1 MKTFLALSVAR
12 LAALRTPIDQRD
24 DFLAEWRAEIVREVR
39 NGAGW
44 SIVWSAFGAFADARA
59 RRVIG
64 RGGRRT
70 TPDGRLA
77 LWARSLRVSARSLRR
92 VPGFTVVCTLTLAVG
107 LGGSTAIYTLLD
119 RIVLDPLPYPD
130 SDRLVNVDNQVP
142 GVGPDEVWW
151 LSTAQWAFY
160 TEHAAEF
167 EALGIYRSD
176 GANVMTASGPVRART
191 AHATREVLPLLG
203 AAPALG
209 RLLLPS
215 DDAPEAPV
223 VAVVSHSFWRD
234 ELGGDPEAV
243 GSSLSLGG
251 QPIAVVGVLDEDVI
265 LPHSRLAQAPE
276 VWLPMQIDRGGQFW
290 NSHRFRAIGL
300 LAEGVNADA
309 AENALGGL
317 RDRLPER
324 FPDAY
329 SQGFFDQYGFR
340 TSVSSLRASV
350 VGDTAETLWVLFGGV
365 ALVLFIACANV
376 ANLFLVRVEGRR
388 HELALRIAL
397 GADRASVGRYVFSD
411 GLALA
416 ALGAGAGLAITFAAV
431 PAIAAFA
438 PDGVPRLDSV
448 AAGFDTVAFTVAAA
462 LAVAVAISAWPIVAR
477 RGPVSGAIGSGR
489 SSGTLGQ
496 SRLRGALVVSQ
507 IALAMS
513 LLVGAGLLLQ
523 SVGTLRAN
531 DPGFTPD
538 DVATVQLFASSDR
551 YPDDVALWQFHRTVL
566 DRVGSIPGVLDV
578 GMGEEVPVDGS
589 YGCTVQG
596 FEDESIYDRVR
607 AQGLTTCAGQ
617 TRVTPGYF
625 ESLGIPLLEGR
636 YLDAGDND
644 DPDRAAVVVSQAFAE
659 RFWPGESPIGRGLGP
674 GGRTIPPFFHVVG
687 VVGDIPR
694 RAEAGRPPLA
704 DDAIAVYYPGVYP
717 RTENRWGGWWP
728 GRMTLVVHAESD
740 ASRLIPEIRRVV
752 HDIDPEVPLANP
764 RLMADVVE
772 EASAS
777 VTFLS
782 TLLLIAAGSALLLA
796 AVGLYGVV
804 SRVVTR
810 KTREIGT
817 RLAIGA
823 HPGLVVRGVVG
834 GTMRLAIFGLL
845 IGVPLA
851 IFTSRLGQAVL
862 VGVSP
867 TSPLAYIG
875 AGVLIG
881 AVTLLAA
888 YVPARRA
895 AAIDPASSLRYE

>member
-1 MKTFLALSVAR
+1 MKMLLAISIAR
-12 LAALRTPIDQRD
+12 LAALRTPVHQRD
-24 DFLAEWRAEIVREVR
+24 DFLAEWRAEIVREIH

-44 SIVWSAFGAFADARA
+44 SIVWSTLGAFADARA
-59 RRVIG
+59 RRVID
-64 RGGRRT
+64 RAGRRSV
-70 TPDGRLA
+70 PDGPVA
-77 LWARSLRVSARSLRR
+77 LWTRSLRISIRSLLRA
-92 VPGFTVVCTLTLAVG
+92 PGFAAVCTLTLAVG

-119 RIVLDPLPYPD
+119 RIVLDPLPYPN
-130 SDRLVNVDNQVP
+130 SERLVNVDNQVP

-160 TEHAAEF
+160 TEHAADL

-203 AAPALG
+203 AAPSLG

-215 DDAPEAPV
+215 DDEPQAPV
-223 VAVVSHSFWRD
+223 VAVVSQSFWRD
-234 ELGGDPEAV
+234 DLGADPQAI
-243 GSSLSLGG
+243 GTALSLGG
-251 QPIAVVGVLDEDVI
+251 EPVVIVGVLDADLV

-276 VWLPMQIDRGGQFW
+276 IWLPMQIDRGGRFW

-300 LAEGVNADA
+300 LRDGVDAETAEGS
-309 AENALGGL
+309 LGGL

-340 TSVSSLRASV
+340 TSVTPLRSSV

-376 ANLFLVRVEGRR
+376 ANLFLVRIEGRR
-388 HELALRIAL
+388 RELALRVAL

-416 ALGAGAGLAITFAAV
+416 ALGAAAGLAIAIAAV
-431 PAIAAFA
+431 PAIASFA
-438 PDGVPRLDSV
+438 PEGVPRLDAVATGFDSVLFSVV
-448 AAGFDTVAFTVAAA
+448 AALGVAI
-462 LAVAVAISAWPIVAR
+462 AISAWPLLAR
-477 RGPVSGAIGSGR
+477 SGPHSAAVGSGR
-489 SSGTLGQ
+489 SSGSRGQ
-496 SRLRGALVVSQ
+496 SRMRGALVVSQ

-531 DPGFTPD
+531 DPGFAPEE
-538 DVATVQLFASSDR
+538 VATVQLFASSDR

-566 DRVGSIPGVLDV
+566 DRVAAIPGVVAV
-578 GMGEEVPVDGS
+578 GMGEEIPVDGS

-596 FEDESIYDRVR
+596 FEDESIYDRVE

-625 ESLGIPLLEGR
+625 ETLGIPLLEGR
-636 YLDAGDND
+636 YLDPGDND
-644 DPDRAAVVVSQAFAE
+644 DPDRAAVVVSRAFAE
-659 RFWPGESPIGRGLGP
+659 RFWPGESAIGRGLGP

-687 VVGDIPR
+687 VVGDVPR

-728 GRMTLVVHAESD
+728 GRMTLVVRAESN
-740 ASRLIPEIRRVV
+740 ASGLVPEIRRVV
-752 HDIDPEVPLANP
+752 HDLDPEVPLANV
-764 RLMADVVE
+764 RLMEDVVE

-782 TLLLIAAGSALLLA
+782 TLLLIAAGAALLLA

-804 SRVVTR
+804 SRVVAR

-834 GTMRLAIFGLL
+834 GTMRFAVLGLL
-845 IGVPLA
+845 VGVPLA
-851 IFTSRLGQAVL
+851 IFTSRLGEAVL

-875 AGVLIG
+875 AMALIG

-895 AAIDPASSLRYE
+895 AAVDPASSLRYE